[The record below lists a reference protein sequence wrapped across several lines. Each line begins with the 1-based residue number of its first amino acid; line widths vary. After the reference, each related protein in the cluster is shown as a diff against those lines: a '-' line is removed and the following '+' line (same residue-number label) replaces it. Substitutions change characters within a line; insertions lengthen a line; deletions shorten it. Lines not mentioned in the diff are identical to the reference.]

1 MTDRSH
7 EADSQHALLR
17 KEEVAERL
25 RVPIGTLNHWVQT
38 GQGPRSARIGRR
50 RFWRAADVDAWVA
63 AQFEEQNR

>member
-7 EADSQHALLR
+7 EADSQLLR

-38 GQGPRSARIGRR
+38 GQWPRSARIGRR

>member
-7 EADSQHALLR
+7 EADSQLLR

-63 AQFEEQNR
+63 TQFEEQNR